1 MNKIFHIKV
10 YIITGV
16 FRACILYFPFNKL
29 KNYMGNKNE
38 ESKRNIT
45 KNEYNEA
52 VRIAMTI
59 KRVVKYTPWESK
71 CLVQSLTAQYFLN
84 KKHISSTLYLGLS
97 REEILNPDRKSTE
110 LIAHSWIRCGDYF
123 VTGGN
128 GQGFAVVAKFCK

>member
-1 MNKIFHIKV
+1 MLILSKLYRKLKKFNSFTFVNKIFHIKV

-84 KKHISSTLYLGLS
+84 KKLLK
-97 REEILNPDRKSTE
+97 P
-110 LIAHSWIRCGDYF
+110 
-123 VTGGN
+123 
-128 GQGFAVVAKFCK
+128 